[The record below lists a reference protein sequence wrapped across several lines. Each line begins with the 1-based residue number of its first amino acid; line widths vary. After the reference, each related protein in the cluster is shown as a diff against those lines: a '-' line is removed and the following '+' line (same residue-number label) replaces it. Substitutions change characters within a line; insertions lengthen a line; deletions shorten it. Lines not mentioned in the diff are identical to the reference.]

1 MVTPYKLY
9 LRDQWPHPTSYI
21 EEINGHT
28 LQVIFKRSMVTPY
41 KLYLRDQW
49 SHPTSY
55 I

>member
-9 LRDQWPHPTSYI
+9 LRDQCYI
-21 EEINGHT
+21 VTH